1 MAIVNSKGRY
11 RTTVAASIIITNINI
26 MRTEEA
32 FYSYPEIHIYEILTE
47 GVLCSSENA
56 NEMLDENEGIW

>member
-1 MAIVNSKGRY
+1 
-11 RTTVAASIIITNINI
+11 